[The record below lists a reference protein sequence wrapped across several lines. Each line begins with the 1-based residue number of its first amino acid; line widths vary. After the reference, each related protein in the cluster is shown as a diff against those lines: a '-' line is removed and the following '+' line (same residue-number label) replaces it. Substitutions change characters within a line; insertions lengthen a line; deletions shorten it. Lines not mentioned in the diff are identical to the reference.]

1 MSGRAIAIV
10 AIILLTCLIVQ
21 ISIAD
26 VSAAQNPQTPRI
38 HGYVNDR
45 EGQPVPYASV
55 YMYRNG
61 TLVNAWNNPVTS
73 DQMGYY
79 AFNNVTP
86 GDYSITASRNFYNVT
101 STVSPG
107 KSDKVLNVT
116 IPASTIKL
124 RTLEL

>member
-21 ISIAD
+21 IS
-26 VSAAQNPQTPRI
+26 AAQNAQTPRI
-38 HGYVNDR
+38 HGYVNDQG
-45 EGQPVPYASV
+45 GQPVPYASV

-73 DQMGYY
+73 DLMGYY

-107 KSDKVLNVT
+107 KGDQVLNVT